1 MQEGSENIDIN
12 ADTVD
17 GKNTFHSLARVEA
30 PRRTNEFDKIK
41 SCYNGKRTTV
51 DVIWI
56 IQ

>member
-1 MQEGSENIDIN
+1 MQEGSDNIDIN

-51 DVIWI
+51 DDI
-56 IQ
+56 